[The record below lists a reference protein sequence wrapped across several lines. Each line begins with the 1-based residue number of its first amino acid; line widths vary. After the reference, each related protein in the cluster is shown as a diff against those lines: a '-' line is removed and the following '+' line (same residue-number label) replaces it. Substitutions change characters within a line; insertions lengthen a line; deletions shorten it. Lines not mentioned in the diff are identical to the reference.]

1 MIRPPPRST
10 LFPYTTLFR
19 SFSSHPHY
27 TRKWLQSRRPLGAG
41 RRRAHKVC
49 MSPLPAKESP
59 PIRGDEWYWRS
70 RASRSADRKMPRVF
84 QRETGKEQLV
94 RPSTPSAGPQRNGSA
109 PAPLP
114 CPLAEAE
121 ENPGSP
127 RARHPSKR
135 GSAVV
140 EEGLGKP

>member
-1 MIRPPPRST
+1 MYRLRE
-10 LFPYTTLFR
+10 
-19 SFSSHPHY
+19 
-27 TRKWLQSRRPLGAG
+27 
-41 RRRAHKVC
+41 
-49 MSPLPAKESP
+49 KESP

-114 CPLAEAE
+114 FPLAEDRKSTRL
-121 ENPGSP
+121 NS
-127 RARHPSKR
+127 RHGYISH
-135 GSAVV
+135 AVFC
-140 EEGLGKP
+140 LKKQISTR